1 MSLSREEKLKRIEEL
16 KRERERVEQET
27 RSLNKTFIGLL
38 SDAIGSLITENIKA
52 EYKGSYFNK
61 SVNRTRN
68 RNQ

>member
-38 SDAIGSLITENIKA
+38 SDAIGSLIAENIKA

-68 RNQ
+68 KNQ

>member
-52 EYKGSYFNK
+52 VYKGSYFNK

-68 RNQ
+68 KNQ